1 MCAFWF
7 HIKDTSFNSFSFFHS
22 FSFFYS
28 LSISSLWTIWNSL
41 LVWLNNHHNHCNH
54 LHSLSQFPDYTSQIS
69 MLHLKICHL
78 GTQEL
83 TVTESTFFH
92 FIEVLMCFFV
102 LPIHDFLVWKIRL
115 WYMGPSLEAS
125 LILCS
130 LQVFLQ
136 AFMTLRQ
143 QVKVNSYWHLDWLF
157 LQDIFISSLDISI
170 ILPSYMNSVYID
182 HSVTSYKDLY
192 GHHSEQYLW
201 VRSAAKLD
209 MLINLLEFLFP
220 VSW

>member
-7 HIKDTSFNSFSFFHS
+7 HIKDTNFNSFSFFHS

-83 TVTESTFFH
+83 TVTESTFFSLH
-92 FIEVLMCFFV
+92 RSSYVLFCLANPWFSGLEDQALVYGTFSRSQLDTLLV
-102 LPIHDFLVWKIRL
+102 ASVSSSFYDF
-115 WYMGPSLEAS
+115 EA
-125 LILCS
+125 
-130 LQVFLQ
+130 
-136 AFMTLRQ
+136 AG
-143 QVKVNSYWHLDWLF
+143 KVNGYWHLDWLF
-157 LQDIFISSLDISI
+157 LQDIFISSLDILI
-170 ILPSYMNSVYID
+170 ILPSYILSI
-182 HSVTSYKDLY
+182 
-192 GHHSEQYLW
+192 
-201 VRSAAKLD
+201 
-209 MLINLLEFLFP
+209 
-220 VSW
+220 